1 MGSWGSSPK
10 QPAPTPAMKMP
21 DLSKLSAETFLM
33 RRGTVGA
40 TKNTVRWYRP
50 SITPIND
57 SGTPYP
63 LAVLTEVRG

>member
-1 MGSWGSSPK
+1 
-10 QPAPTPAMKMP
+10 MKMP